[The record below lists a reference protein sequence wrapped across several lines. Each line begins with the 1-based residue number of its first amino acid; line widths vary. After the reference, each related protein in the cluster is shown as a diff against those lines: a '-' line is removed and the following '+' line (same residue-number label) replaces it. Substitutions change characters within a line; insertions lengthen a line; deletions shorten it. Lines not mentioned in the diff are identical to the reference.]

1 MRYEKCT
8 ERRGEEGGRVP
19 GEGGRRVE
27 RLRATRAKRNPEG
40 AEPKNDRCHDK
51 IGSVLLA
58 VTNGSGQTER

>member
-1 MRYEKCT
+1 MVAKVR
-8 ERRGEEGGRVP
+8 ERPRGE
-19 GEGGRRVE
+19 E

-58 VTNGSGQTER
+58 VAEGSGKTER